1 MEDAGS
7 GCQGHPPLEEA
18 LMSLQP
24 APVAPVP
31 EETARVAQA
40 AFPRGNAWIQL
51 RDAVGPL
58 YDDASFAPLFARRGR
73 PAEAPWRLA
82 LVTVMQFAE
91 GLSDRQAAEAVRAR
105 IDWKYALGLEL
116 TDPGFDF
123 TVLSEFRARL
133 VPGAAEHT
141 LLERLLT
148 VCRAHGWLKA
158 RGRQRTDSTHVL
170 GALRVLNRLERVAE
184 TLRAALNAV
193 AAVAP
198 DWLRSVAPPEWHERY
213 DRRIEDYR
221 LPRGREAR
229 ATYAE
234 TVGADG
240 QRLLEALA
248 APAAP
253 SLLAG
258 LLAVALLRRVW
269 GAEFT
274 VVEGR
279 LRLRDPKERPPAT
292 DQVES
297 PYELEARYGTK
308 RSLHGVGYK
317 VHLTE
322 TCDDALP
329 HLLTHV
335 ATTVAPAS
343 DVQQLAAIHADLACS
358 ELLPAQ
364 HLVDA
369 GYVRARNLLAGRQQH
384 QVELIGPIP
393 ADHQWQAKAKTGF
406 DMSHFAVDWDT
417 PAVTCPQ
424 GHTSVRWGETHTA
437 RGQTMIRVEFSADD
451 CTACPARPQCTRA
464 RTPFRSLTLQPREEH
479 ETIQA
484 ARQRQQT
491 AEFTTE
497 YARRAGVEGTL
508 SQGVRAFGL
517 RRARYR
523 GLAKTHLQHVATA
536 AAVNLA
542 RLVNWLDEVPR
553 AKTRHSHFAV
563 LDQAA

>member
-1 MEDAGS
+1 
-7 GCQGHPPLEEA
+7 
-18 LMSLQP
+18 MSLQP
-24 APVAPVP
+24 APIAPVP
-31 EETARVAQA
+31 EETARVAHA

-51 RDAVGPL
+51 RDAVGPI

-73 PAEAPWRLA
+73 PAEAPWRVA

-123 TVLSEFRARL
+123 SVLSEFRARL
-133 VPGAAEHT
+133 VHGSAEHM

-148 VCRAHGWLKA
+148 VCRERGWLKA

-184 TLRAALNAV
+184 TLRAALNV
-193 AAVAP
+193 IAAVAP
-198 DWLRSVAPPEWHERY
+198 DWLRAVAPPEWHERY

-229 ATYAE
+229 EAYAE
-234 TVGADG
+234 AVGADG
-240 QRLLEALA
+240 QQLLEALT
-248 APAAP
+248 APHAP
-253 SLLAG
+253 EELSRLP
-258 LLAVALLRRVW
+258 AVDLLRRVW
-269 GAEFT
+269 SAEFT
-274 VVEGR
+274 VVAGR
-279 LRLRDPKERPPAT
+279 LRLRDPKELPAAT
-292 DQVES
+292 AQVES
-297 PYELEARYGTK
+297 PYEPEARYGTK
-308 RSLHGVGYK
+308 RGLHWVGYK
-317 VHLTE
+317 AHLTE

-335 ATTVAPAS
+335 ETTVAPAS
-343 DVQQLAAIHADLACS
+343 DIHQLAAIHEGLAQRA
-358 ELLPAQ
+358 LLPAQ

-369 GYVRARNLLAGRQQH
+369 GYVRARNLLDAHGQY
-384 QVELIGPIP
+384 QVEVIGPIP

-406 DMSHFAVDWDT
+406 DVSQFAVDWDAR
-417 PAVTCPQ
+417 AVTCPR
-424 GHTSVRWGETHTA
+424 GRRSVRWSETRTA
-437 RGQTMIRVEFSADD
+437 RGLTMTRVEFAAED

-464 RTPFRSLTLQPREEH
+464 KTPFRSLLLQPREEH

-491 AEFTTE
+491 AEYATT
-497 YARRAGVEGTL
+497 YAQRAGVEGTL

-523 GLAKTHLQHVATA
+523 GLAKTHLQHIATA
-536 AAVNLA
+536 AAINVD
-542 RLVNWLDEVPR
+542 RLVNWLDEIPR
-553 AKTRHSHFAV
+553 AQTRRSRFAT
-563 LDQAA
+563 LDPAA